1 MVRCFRHPNIL
12 DFHGAEFLFKHL
24 NQNYVNLKN
33 YCRGGGGGEYFF
45 VGTFVDFWKF
55 FKFTIHPPP
64 LRVKEPKK
72 YLGTFRNFSG
82 RPPLLLLKNSYFL
95 RKWNKK
101 KNSMILFK
109 IFPKDPPPPTLSK
122 KSCSSVYLHWIFS
135 EILWFF
141 GNLVICESV
150 VGARLGHGWGKN
162 PNNLGQ
168 G

>member
-1 MVRCFRHPNIL
+1 MFQFVVILFQFCSNYTDTLTLFPINIGASSNIL
-12 DFHGAEFLFKHL
+12 VAPFSYYFKCGW
-24 NQNYVNLKN
+24 YSS
-33 YCRGGGGGEYFF
+33 RYFF
-45 VGTFVDFWKF
+45 DGTCADFSKF

-122 KSCSSVYLHWIFS
+122 KSCSSVYLHCKYFLKSYDFLATW
-135 EILWFF
+135 
-141 GNLVICESV
+141 
-150 VGARLGHGWGKN
+150 
-162 PNNLGQ
+162 
-168 G
+168 